1 MHALKAIV
9 MACLFCNHY
18 DLWKFC
24 PLLLLRKIQ
33 RVALATF
40 EDFKKRFEVYIEH
53 RESLINK
60 SIYVMFQ
67 AMVMVG
73 VSTFSLV
80 TSPGGI
86 LKGNYFWLTGSLKGQ
101 DIVLLI

>member
-1 MHALKAIV
+1 MHALKAV
-9 MACLFCNHY
+9 VVACLLYNHY

-53 RESLINK
+53 RESLISK
-60 SIYVMFQ
+60 SIYVVFQ

-73 VSTFSLV
+73 LSTFSLV
-80 TSPGGI
+80 PSPGGI

-101 DIVLLI
+101 NIALLI